1 MPSDLPI
8 LTFLTNFFI
17 FRFVLGSVNGQ
28 LQPAFNKLKTLH
40 SKNNFSF
47 ALVVGNL
54 FGPDDDNSV
63 TDLLTGNIE
72 VPLPTYFT
80 VGTHALPERIVE
92 KILKEDEICPNL
104 HYLNKRGVTKIT
116 EGVRIVTLGGILD
129 PEVVGGQSKEQHLP
143 FHTVDDAKA
152 LRGANSADILLTAI
166 WPSSVWNRSKVAVPF
181 DTSSTVTSDAVA
193 ELCAALKPR
202 YHFCPS
208 PSAFFYEREP
218 FFHPPKDASS
228 EQEMEV
234 TRFISMAP
242 FGNSEKAKAMYAFS
256 LTSTSGALPQG
267 STVSPFLNFTDLSKK
282 RPAPADEGGFSRFS
296 NGDNSHRPN
305 RFRKGG
311 RGQRLPPRPEDCWL
325 CLASDNVATHM
336 ISSIGDDT
344 YLATARGPL
353 PTPTVFAQYG
363 LEHASHMLIAPQ
375 EHVSTVSRA
384 AMGQDVADRTF
395 KEMSRFREGLQA
407 MVSTK
412 TKHKLGA
419 VTWEINKVAG
429 IHAHWQFMPVPAEMV
444 KKGLVEAAFRV
455 EAENLHLPGLVVK
468 DFGVSDEVPG
478 DYIRVWIWCEDEG
491 EGADD
496 GGKIVSK
503 CLLMRFDETVRFDLQ
518 YPRKVMAKLM
528 GLENRMFWQD
538 WKQTE
543 EEETQDTAK
552 FRELFQPWD
561 FTMMD

>member
-1 MPSDLPI
+1 MAAPKI
-8 LTFLTNFFI
+8 
-17 FRFVLGSVNGQ
+17 FVLGHVNGQ
-28 LQPAFNKLKTLH
+28 LRPAFTKITTLH
-40 SKNNFSF
+40 SKNDFSF

-54 FGPDDDNSV
+54 FGPDDDDSV
-63 TDLLTGNIE
+63 TDLLSGNIE

-80 VGTHALPERIVE
+80 VGTHALPARIVD
-92 KILKEDEICPNL
+92 KIVKEEEICPNL

-129 PEVVGGQSKEQHLP
+129 PQIVGGQSKEQHLP
-143 FHTVDDAKA
+143 FHTPDDAKA
-152 LRGANSADILLTAI
+152 LRGANSADILLTAM
-166 WPSSVWNRSKVAVPF
+166 WPSMVWNRSKVALPL
-181 DTSSTVTSDAVA
+181 DTSSAVTSDSVA
-193 ELCAALKPR
+193 ELAATLKPR

-218 FFHPPKDASS
+218 FFHPPKDGST
-228 EQEMEV
+228 EQELEV

-256 LTSTSGALPQG
+256 LTPTSGALPQG
-267 STVSPFLNFTDLSKK
+267 STVSPFLTLADPSKK
-282 RPAPADEGGFSRFS
+282 RPAASDEGFSRFGNS
-296 NGDNSHRPN
+296 GDNHRPN

-311 RGQRLPPRPEDCWL
+311 KGQRLPPRPEDCWL

-353 PTPTVFAQYG
+353 PTPTTFAQSG
-363 LEHASHMLIAPQ
+363 LEHPSHMLIAPQ
-375 EHVSTVSRA
+375 EHASSVSRA
-384 AMGQDVADRTF
+384 VMGQDVADRSF
-395 KEMSRFREGLQA
+395 AEMSRFRESLQA

-412 TKHKLGA
+412 SKHQLGA
-419 VTWEINKVAG
+419 VTWEINKIAG
-429 IHAHWQFMPVPAEMV
+429 IHAHWQFMPIPADMV

-455 EAENLHLPGLVVK
+455 EAENLRLPSLVVK
-468 DFGVSDEVPG
+468 DFGISDEVPG
-478 DYIRVWIWCEDEG
+478 DYIRIWIWCEDEG
-491 EGADD
+491 EGGDD
-496 GGKIVSK
+496 GGRIISK

-528 GLENRMFWQD
+528 GLESRMFWQD

-543 EEETQDTAK
+543 EEETQDTTK
-552 FRELFQPWD
+552 FRELYQPWD
-561 FTMMD
+561 FTLMD